1 MPDLNDFYAFKSTSS
16 GNHSSSSGGGGG
28 GCLGALTWAAG
39 IISLLWVIGK
49 LLV

>member
-16 GNHSSSSGGGGG
+16 GERSSNSGGDSG
-28 GCLGALTWAAG
+28 GCLGVLTWAAG

-49 LLV
+49 LFI